1 MRSLR
6 ILQNESAES
15 TCGGGLM
22 TDPQIMRVDRETY
35 KLGKRSSHFWSS
47 NKELKF
53 YDIRCN
59 WGVNRQTQAF
69 YHVLAYS
76 RTQAE
81 EMAVKEYA
89 RTRHITEKWVVIF

>member
-1 MRSLR
+1 
-6 ILQNESAES
+6 
-15 TCGGGLM
+15 M
-22 TDPQIMRVDRETY
+22 TDPQIMRVDRESY

-53 YDIRCN
+53 YEIRCN

-89 RTRHITEKWVVIF
+89 RTHHITEKWVVIF